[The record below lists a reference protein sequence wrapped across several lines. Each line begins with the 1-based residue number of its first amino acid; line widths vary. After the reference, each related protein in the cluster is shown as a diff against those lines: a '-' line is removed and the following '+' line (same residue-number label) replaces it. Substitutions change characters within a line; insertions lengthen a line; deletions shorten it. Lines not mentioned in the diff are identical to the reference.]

1 MECKRSYALK
11 QIEEKGKELEYDTE
25 TIRFYL
31 SAQKSPS
38 IIRRRTAEA
47 QERQTKALTPEL
59 EASLSRQRQ
68 RDEAENARK
77 EQEREKDRQQKR
89 QQEREHGWGR

>member
-1 MECKRSYALK
+1 MLK
-11 QIEEKGKELEYDTE
+11 QVEEKGKELKCDTE
-25 TIRFYL
+25 SIRFYL

-59 EASLSRQRQ
+59 EASLTRQRQ